1 MKSTRSEWNSLIGV
15 LRTDLTGAVT
25 VDDVG
30 VWREQLQGELG
41 KIPDG
46 SVFRMLLNLHGFE
59 PESIEAHK
67 AMRAVVPEILAS
79 HGMRPAYVDLFDE
92 KPDVDIKTSRGIRCA
107 AFANV
112 HHDEQK
118 MASYQERIGK
128 PNQKF
133 FNDLASAET
142 WLRDAE

>member
-1 MKSTRSEWNSLIGV
+1 MKSTKSEWDSLIGV

-25 VDDVG
+25 VDDVS
-30 VWREQLQGELG
+30 VWREQLRGELE

-46 SVFRMLLNLHGFE
+46 TTFRMLLNLHGFE
-59 PESIEAHK
+59 PESIDAHK
-67 AMRAVVPEILAS
+67 AMRTVVPEILIS
-79 HGMRPAYVDLFDE
+79 HGMRPAYIDLFDE
-92 KPDVDIKTSRGIRCA
+92 KPEVDIKNSRGILCT

-118 MASYQERIGK
+118 MASYEERIGK

-133 FNDLASAET
+133 FNNLASAET